1 MHSTLYSE
9 HGYAIYTKLIASLA
23 LQNKCISTL
32 IHSFELADV
41 HGLLLMFC
49 EMLSN
54 IHPLVKTYTAEG
66 GA

>member
-1 MHSTLYSE
+1 MHSSLYSE

-23 LQNKCISTL
+23 LQNNCISTL

-54 IHPLVKTYTAEG
+54 VHSAMKAHTAEG